1 MRIKYVSSA
10 EEHGVMSWIS
20 VYSDTVMAEM
30 GINYYVEEYYDEI
43 LAKYNNNYRI
53 MFASNG
59 VNGVCAVHMQLF
71 STDTK
76 PALSRIMFIGYVL
89 IESSPY
95 FNVFDLTEENSTAH
109 YLHVNSNILADYFYS
124 RNFPSFLV
132 TIRRLD
138 SSTQVYADIPF
149 GDSTSQYI

>member
-10 EEHGVMSWIS
+10 EEHGAMSWIS
-20 VYSDTVMAEM
+20 VYPDTITAEM
-30 GINYYVEEYYDEI
+30 GIGYYVEEYYDEI

-59 VNGVCAVHMQLF
+59 VNGVCSVHMQLTN
-71 STDTK
+71 TDAR

-95 FNVFDLTEENSTAH
+95 FNVFDLTEETSTS
-109 YLHVNSNILADYFYS
+109 YDLNVNSNILNTYFYD
-124 RNFPSFLV
+124 RTLPPFLV
-132 TIRRLD
+132 TLRRLD
-138 SSTQVYADIPF
+138 SNTQAYADIPF
-149 GDSTSQYI
+149 